1 MRLWPHGCIAT
12 LAVRAYRKKSL
23 TPTGVAVAIIV
34 SSLYTLHPWGV
45 FLLLLLGFYVTGT
58 SLTKVPHLRSVLTV
72 KYKHNIKERLIA
84 TTIDGEKPTNTTTTR
99 THVQVLANSL
109 AGTILTVL
117 HFYSTRGRY
126 CFSAIPALHKS
137 PKSFLNDLL
146 IYGIIGYLTLHPPI
160 AFRD

>member
-1 MRLWPHGCIAT
+1 MRLWPLGCIAA

-23 TPTGVAVAIIV
+23 TPTGVAVAIVV

-58 SLTKVPHLRSVLTV
+58 SFTKVALLSSLLIL
-72 KYKHNIKERLIA
+72 KYKRHVKERLIA
-84 TTIDGEKPTNTTTTR
+84 TSLDGKKPVTVTVTR

-109 AGTILTVL
+109 AGTLLMVL
-117 HFYSTRGRY
+117 HFYTTRGRY

-137 PKSFLNDLL
+137 PTSFLSDFLV
-146 IYGIIGYLTLHPPI
+146 YGIIG
-160 AFRD
+160 